1 MSPPILPHNPTLRK
15 MRENLENQ
23 MKELAD
29 NGYSGTVFV
38 VEVLDNG
45 YLLTLTNPTRKIC
58 CTAFTQVV
66 NQLARG
72 MNLIGIG
79 EMLEVQEPNTKL
91 QGLIAQMAH
100 KEYSPKTS

>member
-1 MSPPILPHNPTLRK
+1 
-15 MRENLENQ
+15 
-23 MKELAD
+23 MKELAET
-29 NGYSGTVFV
+29 GYSGETFV

-45 YLLTLTNPTRKIC
+45 YLITFNPTRKIC
-58 CTAFTQVV
+58 CTSFTQVV

-72 MNLIGIG
+72 MNLIGAG

-100 KEYSPKTS
+100 KEFSPKTP